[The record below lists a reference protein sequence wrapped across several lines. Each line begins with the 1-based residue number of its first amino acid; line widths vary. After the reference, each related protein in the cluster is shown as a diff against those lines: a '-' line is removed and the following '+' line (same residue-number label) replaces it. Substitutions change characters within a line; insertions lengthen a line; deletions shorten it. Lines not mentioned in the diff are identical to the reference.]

1 MAPRTMLYTGK
12 GGVGKTSVAAATA
25 RRTAAAGL
33 RTLLV
38 STDPAHSLADVL
50 DAPVGPDPT
59 AVAPDLWAQ
68 ELDAQLL
75 LERAGAPRD
84 WLAGLLGGGE
94 TAVTPDALTV
104 PPGLDEL
111 LRLLALGRHFD
122 DDAHDVLV
130 VDCAATGETLR
141 LLAFP
146 DLARRLLQ
154 RIESGRTADPGER
167 GGAGADRAGGAD
179 LLRELVALNE
189 ILTDHEHV
197 TVRLV
202 MTPDRVG
209 LREARGTLTHLALH
223 GHRTD
228 AVVVNRVIPDD
239 AGPYFAGWR
248 ARQAEQL
255 TAIRTAFPRVPVLCS
270 PLAPDEVVGAPA
282 LDALGDVL
290 FAAHDPAAVLAGGQ
304 TQELVLT
311 RDGATLRLDL
321 PFATPQDVQLTQVG
335 LELVVRTGGHRRAL
349 ALPPALADYR
359 PREATVR
366 DGALLVDFDRLPHA
380 VPDA

>member
-59 AVAPDLWAQ
+59 EVGPRLWAQ

-75 LERAGAPRD
+75 LERTGAPRD
-84 WLAGLLGGGE
+84 WLAGLLDGGP
-94 TAVTPDALTV
+94 TTVAADALTV

-111 LRLLALGRHFD
+111 LRLLALGRHFE
-122 DDAHDVLV
+122 AGHHDVLV

-146 DLARRLLQ
+146 DLARRSLQ
-154 RIESGRTADPGER
+154 RIGPGDR
-167 GGAGADRAGGAD
+167 GGAASGAREAG

-189 ILTDHEHV
+189 VLTDHEHV

-209 LREARGTLTHLALH
+209 LREARGTLTHLALY
-223 GHRTD
+223 GYRTD

-248 ARQAEQL
+248 ARQGTQL
-255 TAIRTAFPRVPVLCS
+255 AAIRAAFPRVPVLCA
-270 PLAPDEVVGAPA
+270 PLAPDEVVGDAA

-290 FAAHDPAAVLAGGQ
+290 FAGHDPAAVLAGGPA
-304 TQELVLT
+304 QELVLT

-321 PFATPQDVQLTQVG
+321 PFATAQDVRLTQVG
-335 LELVVRTGGHRRAL
+335 LELVVRTGGQRRAL

-366 DGALLVDFDRLPHA
+366 DGALHVDFDRLPPA